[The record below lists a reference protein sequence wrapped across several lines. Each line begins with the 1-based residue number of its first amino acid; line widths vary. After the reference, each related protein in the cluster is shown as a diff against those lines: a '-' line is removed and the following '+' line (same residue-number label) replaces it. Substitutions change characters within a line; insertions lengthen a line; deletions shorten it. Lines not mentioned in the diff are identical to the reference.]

1 MLSDNV
7 VIVTGGAGRIG
18 SAISRKIIE
27 YGGRVVLVDVNNKK
41 INLLKKEFG
50 SDLCLALNIDVGKEE
65 GANLVIEKTLLKFGH
80 IDSVIHSAYPRSPQW
95 GNKFEDI
102 KQKYLYQDLSSQ
114 IGGSILFA
122 QKTLEY
128 FHKSQKGNLIF
139 VSSIQGFMAPK
150 FEHYKDTNMT
160 SPIEYTAAKYSL
172 IGITRYLAKYYKGNN
187 IRVNC
192 VSPGGIL
199 DDQPESFLK
208 EYKKAC
214 NDKGMLDAQDVVG
227 AFIFLLSDLSR
238 YVTGQNIIVDDGW
251 SL

>member
-18 SAISRKIIE
+18 SAVSRKIIE
-27 YGGRVVLVDVNNKK
+27 CGGRVVLVDINDKQ
-41 INLLKKEFG
+41 INLLRTEFG
-50 SDLCLALNIDVGKEE
+50 SDLCLALNIDVGNEE
-65 GANLVIEKTLLKFGH
+65 GVNLVIEKAVSKFGR

-122 QKTLEY
+122 QKVLEY
-128 FHKSQKGNLIF
+128 FYNNKSGNLIF

-150 FEHYKDTNMT
+150 FEHYKDTNIT
-160 SPIEYTAAKYSL
+160 SPIEYTAAKHSL

-214 NDKGMLDAQDVVG
+214 NDKGMLDAEDVVG

-238 YVTGQNIIVDDGW
+238 YVTGQNIVVDDGW

>member
-1 MLSDNV
+1 MLNDNV

-27 YGGRVVLVDVNNKK
+27 CGGRVVLVDINDKQ
-41 INLLKKEFG
+41 INLLRTEFG
-50 SDLCLALNIDVGKEE
+50 SDLCLALNIDVGNEE
-65 GANLVIEKTLLKFGH
+65 GVNLVIEKAVSKFGR

-122 QKTLEY
+122 QKVLEY
-128 FHKSQKGNLIF
+128 FYNNKSGNLIF

-150 FEHYKDTNMT
+150 FEHYKDTNIT
-160 SPIEYTAAKYSL
+160 SPIEYTAAKHSL

-214 NDKGMLDAQDVVG
+214 NDKGMLDAEDVVG

-238 YVTGQNIIVDDGW
+238 YVTGQNIVVDDGW

>member
-27 YGGRVVLVDVNNKK
+27 CGGSVVLVDINDKQ
-41 INLLKKEFG
+41 INLLRTEFG
-50 SDLCLALNIDVGKEE
+50 SNLCLALNIDVSNEE
-65 GANLVIEKTLLKFGH
+65 GVNLVIEKAVSKFGR

-122 QKTLEY
+122 QKVLEY
-128 FHKSQKGNLIF
+128 FYNNKSGNLIF

-150 FEHYKDTNMT
+150 FEHYKDTNIT
-160 SPIEYTAAKYSL
+160 SPIEYTAAKHSL

-214 NDKGMLDAQDVVG
+214 NDKGMLDAEDVVG

-238 YVTGQNIIVDDGW
+238 YVTGQNIVVDDGW

>member
-7 VIVTGGAGRIG
+7 VIITGGAGRIG
-18 SAISRKIIE
+18 LAISRKIIK
-27 YGGRVVLVDVNNKK
+27 YGGRVVIADINIERL
-41 INLLKKEFG
+41 NLLKKEFDN
-50 SDLCLALNIDVGKEE
+50 DLFLALNIDVSKEE
-65 GANLVIEKTLLKFGH
+65 DANLVIKKAVLKFGR
-80 IDSVIHSAYPRSPQW
+80 IDSVIHAAYPRSPQW
-95 GNKFEDI
+95 GNKFENI
-102 KQKYLYQDLSSQ
+102 KQEYLYQDLSSQ
-114 IGGSILFA
+114 IGDSILFS
-122 QKTLEY
+122 QMILKY
-128 FHKSQKGNLIF
+128 FYKKQRGNLIF

-150 FEHYKDTNMT
+150 FEHYKDTDMT
-160 SPIEYTAAKYSL
+160 SPIEYTAAKHSL

-214 NDKGMLDAQDVVG
+214 NDKGMLDAEDVVG
-227 AFIFLLSDLSR
+227 TFIFLLSDLSR
-238 YVTGQNIIVDDGW
+238 YVTGQNIVVDDGW

>member
-27 YGGRVVLVDVNNKK
+27 CGGSVVLVDINDKQ
-41 INLLKKEFG
+41 INLLRTEFG
-50 SDLCLALNIDVGKEE
+50 SNLCLALNIDVSNEE
-65 GANLVIEKTLLKFGH
+65 GVNLVIEKAVSKFGR

-122 QKTLEY
+122 QKVLEY
-128 FHKSQKGNLIF
+128 FYKNKSGNLIF

-150 FEHYKDTNMT
+150 FEHYKDTNIT
-160 SPIEYTAAKYSL
+160 SPIEYTAAKHSL

-208 EYKKAC
+208 EYKKVC
-214 NDKGMLDAQDVVG
+214 NDKGMLDAEDVVG

-238 YVTGQNIIVDDGW
+238 YVTGQNIVVDDGW